1 MLDILQKFIHLQVN
15 KEVRVRQD
23 GSAEIT
29 EKKVLIFPRFHQ
41 LDVVR
46 KLLADVAEYGT
57 GRNYLIQH
65 SAGSGKSNSIAWTA
79 YRLAALHDR
88 EDKAVF
94 SSVIVVTDR
103 TVLDAQLQAT
113 ISGFD
118 HTLGAVETIGE
129 DKTSRDLKQAI
140 NDGARIIVTTLQK
153 FPVIYDEVDKVAG
166 RAFAIIV
173 DEAHSSQTGTSAQKL
188 KLALADTSEA
198 LQEYAELEGRA
209 EDAVDRDDKLL
220 QEMIAHGRHGN
231 LSFFAFTATPKPQTL
246 EMFGTEQPGG
256 GFHPFHIYSMRQ
268 AIEEGFILDVLQN
281 YMTYNT
287 CFKIAKNTLD
297 NPELPASRATKV
309 IKKYEKL
316 HPYNISQKSEIIV
329 ETFLN
334 TTRDKIGGRGKM
346 MVVTDSRLAAVR
358 YFHEI
363 NRYIKAHHYEGI
375 GVLIAFSGSVQ
386 DGDEEYTEPGLN
398 VRRDGTHI
406 SEKQT
411 KAEFH
416 DNFNVLIVAEKYQTG
431 FDEPLLHTM
440 IVDKK
445 LKSVK
450 AVQTLS
456 RLNRTC
462 SGKTDTFILDFAN
475 TEEEIQAA
483 FQPFYQETSLSH
495 QVNTDLIYQLQR
507 ELRDYA
513 LYSDNDITA
522 FMAIWNRSGGQN
534 RDDMGRMTSALKPVA
549 DRYNLKNPEERYQF
563 RRQARNLVKW
573 YNYITQVVRMFDR
586 EMHEEY
592 LFLKYL
598 VNLLPPD
605 GEDKVDLEGKLKL
618 EYYKLEKTFEGSI
631 SLQKTGGIYEPAKAK
646 GVQGKQ
652 EKSTLDEILE
662 KINERYKGN
671 FTEGDKVM
679 LNALHDKLILNEKLA
694 KSARTSDPT
703 IFVESI
709 FPAAFGDAAMEGY
722 MEAQESYSSLFEDK
736 DKYNTIMGVLAGV
749 VYREM
754 QMAGASRRVAD
765 APAVYR

>member
-1 MLDILQKFIHLQVN
+1 K
-15 KEVRVRQD
+15 R
-23 GSAEIT
+23 
-29 EKKVLIFPRFHQ
+29 
-41 LDVVR
+41 
-46 KLLADVAEYGT
+46 Y
-57 GRNYLIQH
+57 
-65 SAGSGKSNSIAWTA
+65 
-79 YRLAALHDR
+79 
-88 EDKAVF
+88 
-94 SSVIVVTDR
+94 
-103 TVLDAQLQAT
+103 
-113 ISGFD
+113 
-118 HTLGAVETIGE
+118 
-129 DKTSRDLKQAI
+129 
-140 NDGARIIVTTLQK
+140 
-153 FPVIYDEVDKVAG
+153 
-166 RAFAIIV
+166 
-173 DEAHSSQTGTSAQKL
+173 
-188 KLALADTSEA
+188 
-198 LQEYAELEGRA
+198 
-209 EDAVDRDDKLL
+209 
-220 QEMIAHGRHGN
+220 
-231 LSFFAFTATPKPQTL
+231 
-246 EMFGTEQPGG
+246 
-256 GFHPFHIYSMRQ
+256 
-268 AIEEGFILDVLQN
+268 IEEQGYD
-281 YMTYNT
+281 
-287 CFKIAKNTLD
+287 D
-297 NPELPASRATKV
+297 
-309 IKKYEKL
+309 
-316 HPYNISQKSEIIV
+316 
-329 ETFLN
+329 
-334 TTRDKIGGRGKM
+334 
-346 MVVTDSRLAAVR
+346 
-358 YFHEI
+358 
-363 NRYIKAHHYEGI
+363 I
-375 GVLIAFSGSVQ
+375 GVLVAFSGAVN
-386 DGDEEYTEPGLN
+386 DGEEEYTEPKLN
-398 VRRDGTHI
+398 VRADGSHI
-406 SEKQT
+406 SESQT

-416 DNFNVLIVAEKYQTG
+416 ENFHVLIVAEKYQTG

-456 RLNRTC
+456 RLNRIC

-631 SLQKTGGIYEPAKAK
+631 RLQKTGGIYEPAKAK

-722 MEAQESYSSLFEDK
+722 MEAQESYSSLFE
-736 DKYNTIMGVLAGV
+736 
-749 VYREM
+749 
-754 QMAGASRRVAD
+754 
-765 APAVYR
+765 